1 MAATTAAP
9 AIRVRSVQWGR
20 ALRLGLPLIP
30 VLLLVIVAVFG
41 PAWVPYDPERIVAPP
56 YRAPGGEHWF
66 GTDSNGMD
74 IFSRTLAATRLNV
87 VVATITALAATL
99 GGMVLGLTIGMGE
112 SASGVWGVLFRGIAR
127 ILDLFEAVPA
137 VVIALVVVA
146 FSGTSIPSLV
156 LVLSI
161 VLMSTQAR
169 LVRTE
174 VLAVRNE
181 AFVDAA
187 RMTGQSEAGLTIRH
201 VLPHSAMPAME
212 NAPVVF
218 GQAVILTA
226 SLGFLGVGLPPPT
239 PEWGAMIAQGAADA
253 AVGRWWPATFPSI
266 ALILA
271 VVIVAFLIPRLLRGR
286 RGRSQG

>member
-1 MAATTAAP
+1 MVATAATP
-9 AIRVRSVQWGR
+9 AIRMPSLHWGR
-20 ALRLGLPLIP
+20 ALRIGLPLIP
-30 VLLLVIVAVFG
+30 VLLLVLVAIFG
-41 PAWVPYDPERIVAPP
+41 PMWVPHDPERIVGPP
-56 YRAPGGEHWF
+56 YRAPGGDYWF
-66 GTDSNGMD
+66 GTDSSGMD
-74 IFSRTLAATRLNV
+74 ILSRTIAATRLNV
-87 VVATITALAATL
+87 VIATITAVAATV
-99 GGMVLGLTIGMGE
+99 GGMILGLIIGMGE
-112 SASGVWGVLFRGIAR
+112 SSSGVWGVLFRGIAR

-146 FSGTSIPSLV
+146 FSGTSVPSLV

-201 VLPHSAMPAME
+201 VLPHSATPAME

-271 VVIVAFLIPRLLRGR
+271 VAIVAFLIPGLLRGR
-286 RGRSQG
+286 KSRSQR